1 MQQTNSNK
9 HEKLMDM
16 DETKPGT
23 SVNPPKPNV
32 KLSFQSLKECV
43 DQFYKDV
50 DYESRTGYKRGY
62 ACTVGEDFTN
72 IDLLCNMYELVYDYC
87 TSVDENI
94 LSKTDKKNF
103 RLVCDGIRSINKG
116 LTQYN
121 NKQLDKVLISTML
134 GYILK
139 ITRNYFHD

>member
-1 MQQTNSNK
+1 MQQTNSSK
-9 HEKLMDM
+9 HEPLMDM

-23 SVNPPKPNV
+23 SVNPPKRNI
-32 KLSFQSLKECV
+32 KLSFDSLKECV

-50 DYESRTGYKRGY
+50 DYESRTGFKRGY
-62 ACTVGEDFTN
+62 SCTVGEDFTN

-87 TSVDENI
+87 TTVDENT
-94 LSKTDKKNF
+94 LSKVDKKNF
-103 RLVCDGIRSINKG
+103 KMICDGIRNINKG
-116 LTQYN
+116 LTQFN